1 MNTHRLPILFASLL
15 AGSQTLN
22 AVDANRESKVEIPNV
37 RFSPR
42 PAWVS
47 GVDQPVVSLNGAWQ
61 YILNAATNF
70 PAQTVP
76 SNEWKNVNL
85 PWSIFGGSMGYRR
98 AFTVPPQWKGQ
109 RIKLQFE
116 TVEGNAGVF
125 VNGKEVRNH
134 DAQFLPFE
142 TDITDALTPDGE
154 QVVAVRVTPH
164 KYKFWANG
172 GISGNI
178 TLFALPPVHLA
189 RFHTETTFDAGF
201 KDATLRTFVTIANEG
216 AAPADR
222 PEVVFT
228 LADAEGKPV
237 PLGDAAKVT
246 LPVVA
251 PGQNAERTVEIPVAS
266 PRHWDMEH
274 PYLYTLTAELRQN
287 GKVVQRGTRRVGFRQ
302 ITFAD
307 NVLLVNGQMVRLRGA
322 VVHRVHM
329 TRGYAWGD
337 ETWRNMARTLRDT
350 NLNAL
355 RVNPA
360 PSESFLDACDEL
372 GLLVECAV
380 PISFVRPS
388 AEKAKDF
395 TLMTAELI
403 EAHRSH
409 PAIFTWELANESNWG
424 PAFDMSGRAAK
435 SLDPSR
441 PIMNARDNGPIV
453 DLLSGHYPGI
463 PGGLTRAEF
472 VAPTNIPPWAAALP
486 ALPKLPKR
494 QYIYSEYCH
503 INCYNLA
510 ETRTDPGLRDHW
522 GWAMVNHYERTV
534 YGNPQTL
541 CGMVFSGNDY
551 IDAGMYGNMPWG
563 FLDAW
568 QRPKPE
574 HWHVRKTHS
583 PTRVFQTEI
592 KRPPAGTPL
601 RIEVHNRNDF
611 SDLSEIAIEWSAAG
625 KTGKVTASGKPHKI
639 GVIEIADPAVAKAD
653 ALELR
658 FTSPRGFTI
667 DEYRLPITDGVA
679 PVAPAPAK
687 TAGAAVLEQ
696 DATVYRVRAGKTVWE
711 FDKTTGLIR
720 NGAVD
725 GVTVVTGGPF
735 PVCSGELTDWQPQA
749 VEAKTDGAG
758 VVLVLRGSFANGKT
772 DKAKVAVDGS
782 CRLRVTGVG
791 ALQVAY
797 EWSPVAPAKLTS
809 RELGMGFVVSRT
821 CDTLS
826 WKRRGLWSVYP
837 NDHIGRLEGR
847 ALAFR
852 DPSGKA
858 DDPKQQPT
866 WPFSQDQTEN
876 GTADFRGTKHNIL
889 QAALTTAGGI
899 GLRVDSDGS
908 QHTRSYVSGDAIR
921 LLILHHSGNGGDTFS
936 GKDIRDN
943 PTLDAKSR
951 IEGTTTLRLVNEK
964 PSDGAL

>member
-1 MNTHRLPILFASLL
+1 MNTHRLPILLASLL

-61 YILNAATNF
+61 YTLNAATNF
-70 PAQTVP
+70 PPQTVK
-76 SNEWKNVNL
+76 SADWKDVSL
-85 PWSIFGGSMGYRR
+85 PWSIWGNSVGYRR
-98 AFTVPPQWKGQ
+98 TFTLPPQWKGQ

-142 TDITDALTPDGE
+142 ADITDALTPDSE

-172 GISGNI
+172 GISGNV

-189 RFHTETTFDAGF
+189 RFHTETTFDTAF
-201 KDATLRTFVTIANEG
+201 KNATLRTFLTVANEG

-222 PEVVFT
+222 TEVVFT
-228 LADAEGKPV
+228 LTDAEGKPV
-237 PLGDAAKVT
+237 PLGDTAKVV
-246 LPVVA
+246 LPVVT

-287 GKVVQRGTRRVGFRQ
+287 GKAVQRGTRRVGFRQ

-307 NVLLVNGQMVRLRGA
+307 NVMLLNGQMVRLRGA

-337 ETWRNMARTLRDT
+337 ETWRNMARMFRDT

-372 GLLVECAV
+372 GLLVQCAV
-380 PISFVRPS
+380 PLTWVRATAQLAP
-388 AEKAKDF
+388 DMC
-395 TLMTAELI
+395 LMTAELI

-409 PAIFTWELANESNWG
+409 PSVFLWELANESGWG
-424 PAFDMSGRAAK
+424 SGFDASAGVAQQ
-435 SLDPSR
+435 LDPAR
-441 PIMNARDNGPIV
+441 PVMIAGGGTAPV
-453 DLLSGHYPGI
+453 AGLLSRHYPGL
-463 PGGLTRAEF
+463 GLTRAEF
-472 VAPTNIPPWAAALP
+472 VAPTNIPAWAEALP
-486 ALPKLPKR
+486 ALPKLTKR
-494 QYIYSEYCH
+494 QSIYSEYCH
-503 INCYNLA
+503 IHAYDQA
-510 ETRTDPGLRDHW
+510 GIATDPGVRDYW

-534 YGNPQTL
+534 YGNPQAL

-551 IDAGMYGNMPWG
+551 IDQGIYGSMPWG

-568 QRPKPE
+568 QRSKPE

-592 KRPPAGTPL
+592 KRPPTGTPL

-625 KTGKVTASGKPHKI
+625 KTGKVTATAKPHKI
-639 GVIEIADPAVAKAD
+639 GVIEISDPTVCAKAD

-679 PVAPAPAK
+679 PVASAPVKAS
-687 TAGAAVLEQ
+687 GAAVLEQ
-696 DATVYRVRAGKTVWE
+696 DATVYRVHAGKTVWE

-749 VEAKTDGAG
+749 VEAKSDGAD

-772 DKAKVAVDGS
+772 DKGKVAVDGS
-782 CRLRVTGVG
+782 CRLRVTGGG

-797 EWSPVAPAKLTS
+797 EWSPVAVAKLNS
-809 RELGMGFVVSRT
+809 RELGAGFVVSRA

-826 WKRRGLWSVYP
+826 WKRRGLWTVYP

-847 ALAFR
+847 ATAFR

-889 QAALTTAGGI
+889 HAALTTANGI
-899 GLRVDSDGS
+899 GLRVESDGS
-908 QHTRSYVSGDAIR
+908 HHTRSYVAGNAIR
-921 LLILHHSGNGGDTFS
+921 LLVLHHSGNLNDKFA

-951 IEGTTTLRLVNEK
+951 IEGATTLRLVNDK
-964 PSDGAL
+964 P